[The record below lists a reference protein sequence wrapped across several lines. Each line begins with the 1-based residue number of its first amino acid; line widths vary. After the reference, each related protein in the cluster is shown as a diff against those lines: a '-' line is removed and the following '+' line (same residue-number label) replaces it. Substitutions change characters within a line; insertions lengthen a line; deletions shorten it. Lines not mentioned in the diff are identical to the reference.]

1 MEKFGNPPGCFGNG
15 FHGGLSST
23 RAMYMMSRALMMIH
37 LAGTNLK
44 GIDHETDRA
53 ISAL

>member
-15 FHGGLSST
+15 FHGALSST